1 MDADNSFTISRIFQA
16 EHLINDITNKEI
28 TFSHPSNF
36 EDMWELQTNHLYFI
50 QCWGINQTDYHWEM
64 YGKNKTELKVVID
77 NVSFEINNMLKTINN
92 PQKNTTIR
100 DSKYYLNYFLPYK
113 SYFIGIDYSKSNED
127 IESLHREISNL
138 DLNKNNKEKI
148 IDFLSYKKP
157 YYKFENEA
165 RIILDLDTKRT
176 KIDNL
181 KIETYWTSGKNTKL
195 LKMKNFYWINI
206 INHIEIHP
214 LATESYI
221 CYVKEKLLL
230 AGIGEEK
237 IYHQGKPIQ
246 SNSIDFSLFLET
258 YSKGKIQIVDKML
271 MAFFVDFQNKEE
283 FSQETRNEYVQN
295 IQTLPEHIVF
305 NMTFNYLNVWL
316 NGGSNKNSALENEVF
331 TPIQNKLKEN
341 LEDTKNI
348 VLLFFLAIYLDN
360 SKEFLSLLNYDKGL
374 CKFGTLLQPKEERQL
389 LLEVWQ
395 KIWKIDD
402 DNQCKIFCYSTMRE
416 FYDRAYKN
424 YHKSK
429 ALNQGNPYFDI

>member
-1 MDADNSFTISRIFQA
+1 MCSS
-16 EHLINDITNKEI
+16 
-28 TFSHPSNF
+28 
-36 EDMWELQTNHLYFI
+36 
-50 QCWGINQTDYHWEM
+50 
-64 YGKNKTELKVVID
+64 
-77 NVSFEINNMLKTINN
+77 
-92 PQKNTTIR
+92 
-100 DSKYYLNYFLPYK
+100 
-113 SYFIGIDYSKSNED
+113 
-127 IESLHREISNL
+127 
-138 DLNKNNKEKI
+138 DL
-148 IDFLSYKKP
+148 
-157 YYKFENEA
+157 
-165 RIILDLDTKRT
+165 
-176 KIDNL
+176 
-181 KIETYWTSGKNTKL
+181 
-195 LKMKNFYWINI
+195 
-206 INHIEIHP
+206 
-214 LATESYI
+214 
-221 CYVKEKLLL
+221 
-230 AGIGEEK
+230 
-237 IYHQGKPIQ
+237 
-246 SNSIDFSLFLET
+246 
-258 YSKGKIQIVDKML
+258 
-271 MAFFVDFQNKEE
+271 
-283 FSQETRNEYVQN
+283 RNEYVQN

>member
-1 MDADNSFTISRIFQA
+1 MQNYTLSRIFKA
-16 EHLINDITNKEI
+16 KHFIDDFENNTF

-50 QCWGINQTDYHWEM
+50 QCWGINQNDLSWAIYDKDKV
-64 YGKNKTELKVVID
+64 GLKVVINPFAF
-77 NVSFEINNMLKTINN
+77 NVNNWLCNINANLSK
-92 PQKNTTIR
+92 
-100 DSKYYLNYFLPYK
+100 DSKSMDISFFLPYK
-113 SYFIGIDYSKSNED
+113 CYFMGVDYSKSNED

-148 IDFLSYKKP
+148 IDFLHYKKP
-157 YYKFENEA
+157 YYKYEREI
-165 RIILDLDTKRT
+165 RMILDLDTKRT
-176 KIDNL
+176 KLNIEL
-181 KIETYWTSGKNTKL
+181 KTDWNISSNRNQRL
-195 LKMKNFYWINI
+195 LKLPFKSWHSIIERVEIN
-206 INHIEIHP
+206 P
-214 LATESYI
+214 LASQKYAEYLKERLMLVGLES
-221 CYVKEKLLL
+221 
-230 AGIGEEK
+230 EK
-237 IYHQGKPIQ
+237 IFYKGYNIQ
-246 SNSIDFSLFLET
+246 SPSIDFNLFLET

-271 MAFFVDFQNKEE
+271 MVFFVDFQNKGE

-374 CKFGTLLQPKEERQL
+374 CKFRTLLQPKEERQL

-395 KIWKIDD
+395 KIWEIDD
-402 DNQCKIFCYSTMRE
+402 DNQCKKFCYLAMRE

-424 YHKSK
+424 YQK
-429 ALNQGNPYFDI
+429 AKH